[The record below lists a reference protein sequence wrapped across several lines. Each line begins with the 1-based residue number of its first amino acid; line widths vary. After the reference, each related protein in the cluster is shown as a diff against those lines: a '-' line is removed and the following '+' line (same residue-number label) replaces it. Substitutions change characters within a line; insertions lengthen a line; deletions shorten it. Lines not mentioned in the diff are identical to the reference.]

1 MNKKNSKIIFI
12 ITICLI
18 ASFLY
23 IGYSN
28 KNIKEYKEEIHLLK
42 EKVNLRD
49 ATITENQVRL
59 NQNDKINDEI
69 NEVNQ
74 SLRNEIEIYGEL
86 IEEYRSALDELDI
99 RTEYMEFEKNSKLI
113 YSNIFIDFDFTEKR
127 AIELFGEPKEIN
139 IGVYG
144 SDGIW
149 YLEGLYNKEII
160 YDNFTLLFH
169 GDENGENYELIR
181 FTTNSNELY
190 LMKDISIKLNNGVSY
205 STKEIKVGDS
215 EEDLLNTYPQLIENN
230 WIDQNKNYLYAS
242 RWGSQGIY
250 FEIEDEKISK
260 ISISVLFH

>member
-1 MNKKNSKIIFI
+1 MNRKSSMISFI

-18 ASFLY
+18 GSFLY
-23 IGYSN
+23 IGYSK
-28 KNIKEYKEEIHLLK
+28 KNIKEYSEEIHLLK

-49 ATITENQVRL
+49 ATIAEFQVRL
-59 NQNDKINDEI
+59 NQNDHINDEI

-74 SLRNEIEIYGEL
+74 SLRGEIEIYGEL

-99 RTEYMEFEKNSKLI
+99 KTEYMEFQKNSKLI
-113 YSNIFIDFDFTEKR
+113 YGNIYIDFDFTEKR
-127 AIELFGEPKEIN
+127 AVELFGEPIEIN
-139 IGVYG
+139 IEVYG

-149 YLEGLYNKEII
+149 YLEGLYRKEII
-160 YDNFTLLFH
+160 YDDFTLLFQ

-181 FTTNSNELY
+181 FTTNSDELHLTKY
-190 LMKDISIKLNNGVSY
+190 ISINLNNSVSF

-250 FEIEDEKISK
+250 FEIEDKKISK